1 MNYLE
6 ILGTAV
12 GLLYLWLEYKASIW
26 LWVAGVIMPAIY
38 LPVYY
43 EAGLYADFGI
53 SVYYLLASL
62 YGLVC
67 WLATHRRQAA
77 RTDSALPPQL
87 HHTPAAIYPRLIAI
101 TALLFVVIA
110 WILTRF
116 TDSTVPLADSFTTS
130 LSIVAMWMLARK
142 YAEQWLVWIAV
153 DVASSAL
160 YIYKG
165 LPFTSGLYALYAVI
179 AFFGYRKWLR
189 IIKQQS

>member
-1 MNYLE
+1 MDYLE
-6 ILGTAV
+6 IIGTAV
-12 GLLYLWLEYKASIW
+12 GLVYLWLEYRASIW
-26 LWVAGVIMPAIY
+26 LWVAGVVMPAIY

-43 EAGLYADFGI
+43 DAGLYADFGI

-62 YGLVC
+62 YGLIC
-67 WLATHRRQAA
+67 WLTSRHRPSQPAEEKRII
-77 RTDSALPPQL
+77 L
-87 HHTPAAIYPRLIAI
+87 HHTPAALYPRLAAL
-101 TALLFVVIA
+101 TLLLFVVIA

-142 YAEQWLVWIAV
+142 YAEQWIAWIIVDAV
-153 DVASSAL
+153 SSVL

-179 AFFGYRKWLR
+179 AVFGYRKWLR
-189 IIKQQS
+189 IIKTSS

>member
-12 GLLYLWLEYKASIW
+12 GLVYLWLEYKASIW
-26 LWVAGVIMPAIY
+26 LWVAGVVMPAIY

-43 EAGLYADFGI
+43 GAGLYADFCI
-53 SVYYLLASL
+53 SIYYLLASV
-62 YGLVC
+62 YGLIC
-67 WLATHRRQAA
+67 WLATRHRHRAQ
-77 RTDSALPPQL
+77 SATGEPQL
-87 HHTPAAIYPRLIAI
+87 HHTPAGLYPRLAAV
-101 TALLFVVIA
+101 TLLLFVAIA
-110 WILTRF
+110 WLLTRF

-142 YAEQWLVWIAV
+142 YAEQWIAWIAV
-153 DVASSAL
+153 DAASSVL

-179 AFFGYRKWLR
+179 AVLGYRKWLR
-189 IIKQQS
+189 IIKQHS